1 MARYAALLR
10 GINVGGKNTVPMA
23 DLRSELEKL
32 GLSGVKT
39 HLNSGNAVFESGLD
53 GAALEG
59 VIEKAL
65 EARFGFRIPALVR
78 GAEELRE
85 AIDGLPFSSE
95 QIEYAQAQ
103 AGDTASL
110 YVVFLSA
117 PLPPEAA
124 ARMEALKKPGEAVV
138 TSGRLLYLLLE
149 HSVRECKLFAGMD
162 KVDPRATTRN
172 WNTAVKL
179 HTLTDA

>member
-1 MARYAALLR
+1 MTRYALFLR
-10 GINVGGKNTVPMA
+10 GINVGPKTVVPMA
-23 DLRSELEKL
+23 ELRLELEKL

-39 HLNSGNAVFESGLD
+39 LLNSGNAVFESDLD
-53 GAALEG
+53 APALERMIEAAL
-59 VIEKAL
+59 V
-65 EARFGFRIPALVR
+65 ARFGFPIPSLVR
-78 GAEELRE
+78 GAQELRE

-103 AGDTASL
+103 AGEVDSL

-117 PLPPEAA
+117 PLTLEAS
-124 ARMEALKKPGEAVV
+124 ARMEALIKPGEKVLA
-138 TSGRLLYLLLE
+138 SGRRLYLLLE
-149 HSVRECKLFAGMD
+149 HSIRECKLFAGMD

-179 HTLTDA
+179 DTLLGG